1 MADFDTVI
9 IIGREQPAALDVER
23 TARAIWGNAPEV
35 VLTLPGEYT
44 RKGRRHDLR
53 TGEAGPVIIQEH
65 VDPRVQRVLEL
76 CRERQMGQGLDRLRS
91 EFEGE
96 FGGNKVEGLS
106 VLNGDKGWR
115 RFGDNS
121 MPLDDEMLAREKR
134 NLYIQLTPVL
144 LVPLKGKGFKLDS
157 AADEKVGDKPAAVVK
172 VTGPDGKDF
181 TICFDKESGLPVKTV
196 ATVVGFMN
204 DEYKQET
211 TLSEYKDF
219 GGIKKST
226 KSSSKRDGEKFIE
239 SEVLEFKALDK
250 APADAFNEP

>member
-1 MADFDTVI
+1 MKRFYQA
-9 IIGREQPAALDVER
+9 GLLAAVAAAFGGAARGDEKAAIAVVDKAIKAVGGEEKLGKL
-23 TARAIWGNAPEV
+23 TAITWK
-35 VLTLPGEYT
+35 T
-44 RKGRRHDLR
+44 KGTITFNGDDNPI
-53 TGEAGPVIIQEH
+53 TIQATA
-65 VDPRVQRVLEL
+65 
-76 CRERQMGQGLDRLRS
+76 QGLDHLKS

-96 FGGNKVEGLS
+96 FGGNKVQGVS

-115 RFGDNS
+115 KFGDNS

-134 NLYIQLTPVL
+134 NLYLQLTPAL

-181 TICFDKESGLPVKTV
+181 TISFDKESGLPVKTV

-211 TLSEYKDF
+211 TFSDYKDF
-219 GGIKKST
+219 GGIKKAA
-226 KSSSKRDGEKFIE
+226 KSSSKRDGQKFIE
-239 SEVLEFKALDK
+239 SELLEFKALDK